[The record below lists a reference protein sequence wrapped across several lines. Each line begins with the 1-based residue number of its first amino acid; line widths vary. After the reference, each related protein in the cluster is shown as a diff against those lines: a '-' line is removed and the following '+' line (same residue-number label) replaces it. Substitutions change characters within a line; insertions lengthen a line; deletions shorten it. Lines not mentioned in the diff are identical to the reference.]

1 MTQYIDVHDDFLPSY
16 YNDYYEKL
24 FGDADSRYPWYFS
37 NNINHN
43 TYKGN
48 FYFCNV
54 AYDRDK
60 GMFFPQRYKLYEPLL
75 NRLKITMDNV
85 KRIKSNLYPLS
96 GRRIHHQTHIDYP
109 SNQQNLRTCLY
120 YVHESN
126 RFTIF
131 DGKQKIKCKNN
142 RAIIFDGSI
151 PHHSTTPTDVNYA
164 CSVNIDYW
172 GGTGYQSRV

>member
-1 MTQYIDVHDDFLPSY
+1 MTQYIDVHDNFLASS

-24 FGDADSRYPWYFS
+24 FGNADSRYPWYFS

-43 TYKGN
+43 KYKGN

-54 AYDRDK
+54 AYDRDH
-60 GMFFPQRYKLYEPLL
+60 GIEDLSQYPVYEPLL
-75 NRLKITMDNV
+75 NRLNITV
-85 KRIKSNLYPLS
+85 SQVRRIKSNLYPLS
-96 GRRIHHQTHIDYP
+96 GRRVHHQTHIDYEP
-109 SNQQNLRTCLY
+109 DQGFRTCLY

-126 RFTIF
+126 RLTIF

-151 PHHSTTPTDVNYA
+151 PHHSTPPTDVNCA
-164 CSVNIDYW
+164 SSVNIDYW
-172 GGTGYQSRV
+172 I